1 MNLKQSVSNIFNQ
14 LITTLNQL
22 TDEQY
27 SCSIETLSNA
37 SIGQHV
43 RHVIEIFG
51 SLQKGYEA
59 GVVNYEKRKRD
70 LEIETIKKTA
80 IQLLHQI
87 IDTLYTENKI
97 LILETNFD
105 KSGVEIIKLETNYY
119 REVAYNLE
127 HTIHHMA
134 LIKIGLHSLRAVQ
147 VPNDFG
153 VASSTLLH
161 RNERINS

>member
-1 MNLKQSVSNIFNQ
+1 MNLKQSVSNIFGQ

-51 SLQKGYEA
+51 SLQKGYET
-59 GVVNYEKRKRD
+59 GVVNYEKRERE
-70 LEIETIKKTA
+70 LEIETIKNTA
-80 IQLLHQI
+80 IQLLQLI
-87 IDTLYTENKI
+87 NNRLYTKNKD

-105 KSGVEIIKLETNYY
+105 KSGVEMIKLETNYY

-134 LIKIGLHSLRAVQ
+134 LIKIGLRSLQ
-147 VPNDFG
+147 VGHVPDNFG

-161 RNERINS
+161 RKERVNS